1 MHALT
6 KLKNIY
12 GSKIPAPRFNF
23 PFPEIIYF
31 FYGKHGTTQNVPNS
45 TNNLFVIIKV
55 YSVNYRKVD
64 NSIATKNNTILV
76 IVYNF
81 DVLGKFSI

>member
-1 MHALT
+1 MVV
-6 KLKNIY
+6 K
-12 GSKIPAPRFNF
+12 SRPPVEFF
-23 PFPEIIYF
+23 PFPEISYF
-31 FYGKHGTTQNVPNS
+31 FCGKDGTMQNVQNS